1 MIHIRSC
8 SGLEELEACV
18 QLQVD
23 VWGYADGDVIPRRVF
38 LVAQKI
44 GGQVLGAFDTDRA
57 GAAGLSHATQGDA
70 GSMVGFALAL
80 PGVKTGSGQPVSYL
94 HSHMLAVREG
104 YRNAGIGRRLK
115 LAQREDA
122 LQRGITRMEWTFD
135 PLEIKNA
142 HLNLHRLGAI
152 VRRYEPNFYGS
163 SSSRLQGGLPTD
175 RLVAE
180 WWMDSPRVHA
190 RLRPQT
196 AELPPQAGLDRAE
209 QGAAGLGSAVDL
221 DAGMEVVVPA
231 AISQWKADAAT
242 RDRAAAVQTRNR
254 EHLQQAFAQG
264 LAIVDYR
271 LDADGS
277 GRFLLAPWNEP

>member
-1 MIHIRSC
+1 MIGMRAC
-8 SGLEELEACV
+8 RGLEELEACV
-18 QLQVD
+18 QLQID

-44 GGQVLGAFDTDRA
+44 GGQVIGAFDTA
-57 GAAGLSHATQGDA
+57 KQGAAGVGDA
-70 GSMVGFALAL
+70 SSMIGFALSL
-80 PGVKTGSGQPVSYL
+80 PGVKPAGLDGKVTSYL

-122 LQRGITRMEWTFD
+122 LRRGITHMEWTFD

-142 HLNLHRLGAI
+142 YLNLHRLGAI

-180 WWMDSPRVHA
+180 WSMASRRVEA
-190 RLRPQT
+190 RLTENSSDRQQNLESPP
-196 AELPPQAGLDRAE
+196 AE
-209 QGAAGLGSAVDL
+209 
-221 DAGMEVVVPA
+221 EVLVPA
-231 AISQWKADAAT
+231 AIYAWKADAST
-242 RDRAAAVQTRNR
+242 RGKAEEVQTRNR
-254 EHLQQAFAQG
+254 EHLQDAFRRG

-271 LDADGS
+271 VDEDGNGHFVLGNGS
-277 GRFLLAPWNEP
+277 VANEAIVAG

>member
-44 GGQVLGAFDTDRA
+44 GGQVLGAFDTARA
-57 GAAGLSHATQGDA
+57 GAAPQGDA

-80 PGVKTGSGQPVSYL
+80 PGVKTSSGQPVSYL

-104 YRNAGIGRRLK
+104 YRDAGIGRRLK

-122 LQRGITRMEWTFD
+122 LQRGIRRMEWTFD

-180 WWMDSPRVHA
+180 WWMDAPRVHA
-190 RLRPQT
+190 RLQPG
-196 AELPPQAGLDRAE
+196 ELPP
-209 QGAAGLGSAVDL
+209 AADVEASA
-221 DAGMEVVVPA
+221 EVVVPA

-254 EHLQQAFAQG
+254 EQLQQAFAQG

>member
-1 MIHIRSC
+1 MIGMRAC
-8 SGLEELEACV
+8 RGLEELEACV
-18 QLQVD
+18 QMQID

-44 GGQVLGAFDTDRA
+44 GGQVIGAFD
-57 GAAGLSHATQGDA
+57 AAQPDSPEQGDA
-70 GSMVGFALAL
+70 ASMVGFALSL
-80 PGVKTGSGQPVSYL
+80 PGVKPVGADGKVTSYL

-122 LQRGITRMEWTFD
+122 LRRGITHMEWTFD

-142 HLNLHRLGAI
+142 YLNIHRLGAI

-180 WWMDSPRVHA
+180 WSMASPRVKE
-190 RLRPQT
+190 RLSADAGNKLPSAASSQVDSLMVPT
-196 AELPPQAGLDRAE
+196 AIYSWKAEATTRSKAE
-209 QGAAGLGSAVDL
+209 Q
-221 DAGMEVVVPA
+221 
-231 AISQWKADAAT
+231 
-242 RDRAAAVQTRNR
+242 VQARNR
-254 EHLQQAFAQG
+254 ERLQDAFERG

-271 LDADGS
+271 VDEDGNGHFVL
-277 GRFLLAPWNEP
+277 GRWAEANEALVAG

>member
-8 SGLEELEACV
+8 RGLEELEACV

-44 GGQVLGAFDTDRA
+44 GGQVLGAFDTAKA
-57 GAAGLSHATQGDA
+57 GAARQGDA
-70 GSMVGFALAL
+70 ASMVGFALAL
-80 PGVKTGSGQPVSYL
+80 PGVKTSSGQPVSYL

-104 YRNAGIGRRLK
+104 YRDTGIGRRLK

-122 LQRGITRMEWTFD
+122 LERGIARMEWTFD

-196 AELPPQAGLDRAE
+196 AELSPEARLGS
-209 QGAAGLGSAVDL
+209 AGLGAAVDL

-254 EHLQQAFAQG
+254 EQLQQAFAQG

>member
-8 SGLEELEACV
+8 RGLEELEACV

-44 GGQVLGAFDTDRA
+44 GGQVLGAFDTAKA
-57 GAAGLSHATQGDA
+57 GAARQGDA
-70 GSMVGFALAL
+70 ASMVGFALAL
-80 PGVKTGSGQPVSYL
+80 PGVKTSSGQPVSYL

-104 YRNAGIGRRLK
+104 YRDTGIGRRLK

-122 LQRGITRMEWTFD
+122 LERGIARMEWTFD

-180 WWMDSPRVHA
+180 WWMDAPRVHS

-196 AELPPQAGLDRAE
+196 AEMPNEAVQGEAE
-209 QGAAGLGSAVDL
+209 QGATV
-221 DAGMEVVVPA
+221 EVEVPA
-231 AISQWKADAAT
+231 AISQWKADAGT
-242 RDRAAAVQTRNR
+242 RDQAAAVQTRNR
-254 EHLQQAFAQG
+254 EQLQQAFAQG

-277 GRFLLAPWNEP
+277 GRFVLAPWSEP

>member
-1 MIHIRSC
+1 MHIRSC

-57 GAAGLSHATQGDA
+57 DAA

-80 PGVKTGSGQPVSYL
+80 PGVKTSSGQPVSYL

-196 AELPPQAGLDRAE
+196 AELPPE
-209 QGAAGLGSAVDL
+209 AGLGETGQDAAGQGKAVDL
-221 DAGMEVVVPA
+221 DACMEVVVPA

-254 EHLQQAFAQG
+254 EQLQQAFAQG

-271 LDADGS
+271 LEADGS

>member
-1 MIHIRSC
+1 MIGMRAC
-8 SGLEELEACV
+8 CGLEELEACV
-18 QLQVD
+18 QLQID

-44 GGQVLGAFDTDRA
+44 GGQVIGAFD
-57 GAAGLSHATQGDA
+57 AAQPDSPEGCEASAD
-70 GSMVGFALAL
+70 MVGFALSL
-80 PGVKTGSGQPVSYL
+80 PGVKPAGPDGKATSYL

-122 LQRGITRMEWTFD
+122 LRRGITHMEWTFD

-142 HLNLHRLGAI
+142 YLNIHRLGAI
-152 VRRYEPNFYGS
+152 VRRYEPNFYGN

-180 WWMDSPRVHA
+180 WSMASSRVEE
-190 RLRPQT
+190 RL
-196 AELPPQAGLDRAE
+196 
-209 QGAAGLGSAVDL
+209 SA
-221 DAGMEVVVPA
+221 DAGNRLPSAALSSADSVMVPA
-231 AISQWKADAAT
+231 AIYAWKADATT
-242 RDRAAAVQTRNR
+242 RSKAEAVQASNR
-254 EHLQQAFAQG
+254 ERLQDAFERG

-271 LDADGS
+271 LDEDGNGHFVL
-277 GRFLLAPWNEP
+277 GRWAGANEALVAG

>member
-1 MIHIRSC
+1 MIGMRAC
-8 SGLEELEACV
+8 RGLEELEACV
-18 QLQVD
+18 QMQID

-44 GGQVLGAFDTDRA
+44 GGQVIGAFD
-57 GAAGLSHATQGDA
+57 AAQPDSPEQGDA
-70 GSMVGFALAL
+70 ASMVGFALSL
-80 PGVKTGSGQPVSYL
+80 PGVKPVGADGKVTSYL

-122 LQRGITRMEWTFD
+122 LRRGITHMEWTFD

-142 HLNLHRLGAI
+142 YLNIHRLGAI

-180 WWMDSPRVHA
+180 WWMDAPRVHS

-196 AELPPQAGLDRAE
+196 AEMPNEAVQGEAE
-209 QGAAGLGSAVDL
+209 QGATV
-221 DAGMEVVVPA
+221 EVEVPA
-231 AISQWKADAAT
+231 AISQWKADAGT
-242 RDRAAAVQTRNR
+242 RDQAAAVQTRNR
-254 EHLQQAFAQG
+254 EQLQQAFAQG

-277 GRFLLAPWNEP
+277 GRFVLAPWSEP

>member
-1 MIHIRSC
+1 MIGMRAC
-8 SGLEELEACV
+8 RGLEELEACV
-18 QLQVD
+18 QLQID

-44 GGQVLGAFDTDRA
+44 GGQVIGAFD
-57 GAAGLSHATQGDA
+57 AARPDSPEPCDA
-70 GSMVGFALAL
+70 ASMVGFALSL
-80 PGVKTGSGQPVSYL
+80 PGVKPVGPDGRPASYL

-122 LQRGITRMEWTFD
+122 LRRGITHMEWTFD

-142 HLNLHRLGAI
+142 YLNIHRLGAI
-152 VRRYEPNFYGS
+152 VRRYEPNFYGN

-180 WWMDSPRVHA
+180 WSMASPRVA
-190 RLRPQT
+190 ERL
-196 AELPPQAGLDRAE
+196 
-209 QGAAGLGSAVDL
+209 SA
-221 DAGMEVVVPA
+221 DAGDRLPGTSSSQADSVMVPA
-231 AISQWKADAAT
+231 AIYAWKADATT
-242 RDRAAAVQTRNR
+242 RSQAEAVQTRNR
-254 EHLQQAFAQG
+254 EQLQDAFERG

-271 LDADGS
+271 VDEDGNGHFVL
-277 GRFLLAPWNEP
+277 GRWAGTNEALVAG